1 MKNNNFCNVQER
13 LKDVPH
19 YDLIKENETIELFS
33 VFDFTGGAE
42 ELFPFLYACRELNC
56 TVVFKNEGITHK
68 PDNDEDI
75 GQQLILSVYASIAA
89 EPKIANDYI
98 RYLSAKHFSK

>member
-1 MKNNNFCNVQER
+1 MNIRDR
-13 LKDVPH
+13 LRGVPH
-19 YDLIKENETIELFS
+19 YELIKENETIELFS

-56 TVVFKNEGITHK
+56 TVVFENEGITHK
-68 PDNDEDI
+68 PDDDNKME
-75 GQQLILSVYASIAA
+75 QQLILSIYATIAA

-98 RYLSAKHFSK
+98 RYLSEKHLRKR